1 MFSPNRRRISG
12 LALLLTSALVFTGAA
27 PLPRVVPDL
36 DRRLAQWHPVAM
48 TFDTAALSERERQ
61 MLDKLVSASREVE
74 QMYWLQ
80 GDPDG
85 FALWKSLATERRGA
99 RPSAE
104 EVLGQKVRHMLW
116 IQGSRF
122 DLLDEHK
129 PFVGEEPMAPGRAL
143 FPRDLSRAEFEAYVA
158 AHPEQKAA
166 LYDEHTVV
174 TRGPNKTLVAT
185 PYHVVYKPYLERAAA
200 DLRAAAELSDDALFK
215 KFLTLRAEAL
225 LTDDYLASDLAWL
238 DLQNPKFD
246 IIFAP
251 YETYLDD
258 FLGVKTSW
266 GAAVM
271 VRNEAESKK
280 LEVFQ
285 KWVPDLQDAL
295 PLAAEDRPSKRGLV
309 ASMEVM
315 DTPFRAGD
323 LRHGYQAAADNLPN
337 DPRVHEKK
345 GSKRIFFKNYTD
357 ARVDYVILPVAKL
370 LMMPADAA
378 LASGEGY
385 LTAVM
390 MHEISHGLGPAYARQ
405 QDGGAGP
412 EGRSG
417 GAGPEGRTGGAGP
430 EGRTKQVDIRVA
442 IGPGYSG
449 LEEAKADIVGM
460 WGLHHMAANGGLAKE
475 RLAGIDAS
483 FVAGIFR
490 TVRFGTAEAHGKAE
504 MMEFNY
510 FVEKGALVKQGGRYG
525 IDSPKFAAA
534 LATLAKE
541 LLEIEATG
549 DRARA
554 EAWFAKYGAMPADLK
569 AALDAAKDIPVDID
583 PQQPY
588 AELAP

>member
-1 MFSPNRRRISG
+1 MLMPPRRLPG
-12 LALLLTSALVFTGAA
+12 LALLLASTLSLIGAA

-36 DRRLAQWHPVAM
+36 DRRLSQWQPVAM
-48 TFDTAALSERERQ
+48 TFDAAALSERERQ
-61 MLDKLVSASREVE
+61 MLDKLVAASREVE

-85 FALWKSLATERRGA
+85 FALWKALASERRGA
-99 RPSAE
+99 RPSPDE
-104 EVLGQKVRHMLW
+104 LLGQKVRRMLW

-122 DLLDEHK
+122 DLLDENNRLLRD
-129 PFVGEEPMAPGRAL
+129 EPMVPRRTL
-143 FPRDLSRAEFEAYVA
+143 FPKDLARAEFDAYVA
-158 AHPEQKAA
+158 AHPDQKAA
-166 LYDEHTVV
+166 LYDEHTVI

-185 PYHVVYKPYLERAAA
+185 PYHVVYKPFLERAAA
-200 DLRAAAELSDDALFK
+200 DLRAAAELSDDPLFK
-215 KFLTLRAEAL
+215 KFLTLRAAAL
-225 LTDDYLASDLAWL
+225 LTDDYLESDLAWL
-238 DLQNPKFD
+238 DLKNPKFD
-246 IIFAP
+246 VIFAP

-295 PLAAEDRPSKRGLV
+295 PLAPEDRPSKHGLV

-357 ARVDYVILPVAKL
+357 ARVDHVILPVAKL
-370 LMMPADAA
+370 LMTPSDAA

-390 MHEISHGLGPAYARQ
+390 MHEICHGLGPAYARLPAPA
-405 QDGGAGP
+405 GAGQ
-412 EGRSG
+412 GTAS
-417 GAGPEGRTGGAGP
+417 
-430 EGRTKQVDIRVA
+430 KQVDIRVA
-442 IGPGYSG
+442 IGPVYSG
-449 LEEAKADIVGM
+449 LEEAKADVVGM

-475 RLAGIDAS
+475 RISGIDAS
-483 FVAGIFR
+483 FVAGILR

-510 FVEKGALVKQGGRYG
+510 FVEKGALAKQGGRYA
-525 IDSPKFAAA
+525 IDAPKFAAA

-554 EAWFAKYGAMPADLK
+554 EAWFAKYGSMPAELK

-588 AELAP
+588 PELAP